1 MSPTLTSSEFLQSL
15 IPHVIG
21 LVLIIL
27 GVIKGQENLVNLGVI
42 MLTGTAATYNISRGL
57 AKFGTAP
64 SPAQAANTD
73 AEAAAVVAG
82 VK

>member
-1 MSPTLTSSEFLQSL
+1 MSSTLTSSEFLQSL

-21 LVLIIL
+21 LALIIL
-27 GVIKGQENLVNLGVI
+27 GVIKGQENLVNLGVV

-57 AKFGTAP
+57 AKFGTAT
-64 SPAQAANTD
+64 PAQAANTD
-73 AEAAAVVAG
+73 TEAAAVVAG